1 MNQFGV
7 QFQRKIGKMGKK
19 QCGQGDECRTCQK
32 EQKGDAF
39 ARQAAGLADFAGE
52 AAGNVEVMVCCPT
65 VQTAFYV
72 CRLKPCRVRNGS
84 RR

>member
-52 AAGNVEVMVCCPT
+52 AAGGMWRSW
-65 VQTAFYV
+65 YV
-72 CRLKPCRVRNGS
+72 VRRF
-84 RR
+84 RRHFMYAV

>member
-52 AAGNVEVMVCCPT
+52 AAGECGGHGM
-65 VQTAFYV
+65 
-72 CRLKPCRVRNGS
+72 LSDGS
-84 RR
+84 DGILCMPSEAVSGQER